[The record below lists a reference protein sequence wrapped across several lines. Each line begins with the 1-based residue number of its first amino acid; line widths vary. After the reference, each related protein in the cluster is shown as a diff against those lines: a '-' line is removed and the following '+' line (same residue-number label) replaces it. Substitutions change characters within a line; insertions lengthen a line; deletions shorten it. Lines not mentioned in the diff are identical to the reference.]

1 MGRVRGVWLALAVAL
16 LTVLS
21 GCVGQQSQGTSAQ
34 ATAVVKRDELGALL
48 NLTVDPRDKSL
59 LTATAKG
66 VYRSADN
73 GQTWQ
78 SLAIPANLGRSDF
91 SQVVVTPG
99 DPKTVY
105 VGGMN
110 SGVLRSDDNGQTWQ
124 SASNGLPTTKVG
136 ALALHSTERDT
147 VFAWLKDGGIYRSE
161 DRGANWRFV
170 HEGPSLT
177 DLILLVHSSLEGS
190 MNTGWMYAGVP
201 DGVYL
206 TSDCF

>member
-1 MGRVRGVWLALAVAL
+1 MGRVRGVWLALGLAL
-16 LTVLS
+16 LMLVS
-21 GCVGQQSQGTSAQ
+21 GCTGQPTEGPSAQ
-34 ATAVVKRDELGALL
+34 AGMAVKRESLGAIP
-48 NLTVDPRDKSL
+48 NLSVDPRDKSL

-66 VYRSADN
+66 VYRSADS

-78 SLAIPANLGRSDF
+78 ALPIPGNLGRGDF
-91 SQVVVTPG
+91 SAVLVTPG
-99 DPKTVY
+99 EPKTLY

-110 SGVLRSDDNGQTWQ
+110 SGVLRSDDNGQTWR
-124 SASNGLPTTKVG
+124 SAGAGLPTKKVG
-136 ALALHSTERDT
+136 ALALHSTQRDSL
-147 VFAWLKDGGIYRSE
+147 FAWLKDGGIYRS
-161 DRGANWRFV
+161 DDGGANWRFV

-177 DLILLVHSSLEGS
+177 SLILLVHSSLEGS

>member
-1 MGRVRGVWLALAVAL
+1 MGRVRGIWLALAL
-16 LTVLS
+16 LVVLS
-21 GCVGQQSQGTSAQ
+21 GCVVQQNEGASAK
-34 ATAVVKRDELGALL
+34 AGSLVKREELGDLS

-78 SLAIPANLGRSDF
+78 SLPIPANLGRSDF
-91 SQVVVTPG
+91 SRALVTPG
-99 DPKTVY
+99 ESATIY

-110 SGVLRSDDNGQTWQ
+110 SGVLRSDDNGQTWR
-124 SASNGLPTTKVG
+124 SASNGLPTKKVG

-177 DLILLVHSSLEGS
+177 SLILLVHSALEGS

>member
-1 MGRVRGVWLALAVAL
+1 MLALL
-16 LTVLS
+16 LVLTS
-21 GCVGQQSQGTSAQ
+21 CVGQQTEGPSAK
-34 ATAVVKRDELGALL
+34 AEVVVKRQDLGGLS

-59 LTATAKG
+59 LTATAKD
-66 VYRSADN
+66 VYRSTDN

-78 SLAIPANLGRSDF
+78 SLPIPPNLGSGDF
-91 SQVVVTPG
+91 SQVVVTPSE
-99 DPKTVY
+99 PRTVY

-110 SGVLRSDDNGQTWQ
+110 SGVLRSDDNGRTWR
-124 SASNGLPTTKVG
+124 SVSKGLPSTKVG

-147 VFAWLKDGGIYRSE
+147 LFAWLKDGGIYRSE

-177 DLILLVHSSLEGS
+177 DLILLVHSPLEGS

-201 DGVYL
+201 DAVYL
-206 TSDCF
+206 TPDCF